1 LDNTKFDM
9 SLHDLMASSVLQ
21 QEAKSLYGIQSLNEV
36 LSAQRF
42 PSGRLNM
49 YHTLLVKGLCED
61 GLPLTRDAWYRN

>member
-21 QEAKSLYGIQSLNEV
+21 PEAKSLYGIQSLNEV

-42 PSGRLNM
+42 SLRPAKHVSHVTGER
-49 YHTLLVKGLCED
+49 VV
-61 GLPLTRDAWYRN
+61 

>member
-1 LDNTKFDM
+1 M

-42 PSGRLNM
+42 SLRPAKHVSHVTGER
-49 YHTLLVKGLCED
+49 VV
-61 GLPLTRDAWYRN
+61 